1 MDAAPGNPGAG
12 PRLRLPGTV
21 HALGVASLCMDAS
34 SELVHAVLPLYLTVS
49 LGVGVAALGVIEG
62 VAEAIAAVVKVFS
75 GALSD
80 RLARRKPVVVGGYAL
95 SALAKPL
102 FALAG
107 GAGLVVAARWL
118 DRVGKGIRGAPRD
131 ALIADVVP
139 PAQRG
144 AAYGLRQALDSAG
157 ACLGPL
163 LALGLMVLWSHD
175 PRLVLWVAVIPALL
189 AVAVLVVF
197 VREPRHATPPL
208 KRLPL
213 SRAHLLRLPA
223 RLWLV
228 VGLVALLTLA
238 RFSDAFL
245 VLRGQSAGLP
255 LAWVPVVMV
264 IMNAVYAAASAPA
277 GALADRRGARALL
290 GWGTGLLVAAHA
302 ALAAANGPGMLCA
315 GAVLWGLHLALTQGL
330 LAKLV
335 AAAAPAHLRGTA
347 FGVFHLA
354 MAVALLAA
362 SAMAGWLWERAGPAA
377 PFAAGALLALL
388 AGAGLALAARR
399 EVRA

>member
-1 MDAAPGNPGAG
+1 M
-12 PRLRLPGTV
+12 PRTALPGTV

-34 SELVHAVLPLYLTVS
+34 SELVHAVLPLYLTLS
-49 LGVGVAALGVIEG
+49 LGIGVAALGVIEG
-62 VAEAIAAVVKVFS
+62 VAEATAAVMKVFS

-95 SALAKPL
+95 SALSKPL
-102 FALAG
+102 FPLAG
-107 GAGLVVAARWL
+107 SAALVVAARWL

-139 PAQRG
+139 PERRG

-157 ACLGPL
+157 ACIGPL
-163 LALGLMVLWSHD
+163 LALGVMVFWSQD
-175 PRLVLWVAVIPALL
+175 PRLALWVAVIPALL

-197 VREPRHATPPL
+197 VREPPRVAPSPG
-208 KRLPL
+208 RLPL
-213 SRAHLLRLPA
+213 SRAELLRLPA

-228 VGLVALLTLA
+228 VGLGAVLTLA

-255 LAWVPVVMV
+255 LAWVPAVMV
-264 IMNAVYAAASAPA
+264 VMNAVYAAASAPA

-290 GWGTGLLVAAHA
+290 GWGTALLVASHA
-302 ALAAANGPGMLCA
+302 ALAAADGAALLCA

-330 LAKLV
+330 LAALV
-335 AAAAPAHLRGTA
+335 AEAAPADLRGTA
-347 FGVFHLA
+347 FGVFHLLTGA
-354 MAVALLAA
+354 ALLVA
-362 SAMAGWLWERAGPAA
+362 STLAGWLWEHAGPAA
-377 PFAAGALLALL
+377 PFEAGALFALV
-388 AGAGLALAARR
+388 AGTGLMLAARR
-399 EVRA
+399 RTRA